1 VAALCN
7 NAQLSR
13 DGSGRPVSMG
23 DPTEIALLLAA
34 RAAGLDRERLLESA
48 PEIEEVAFDPE
59 AKRMATLH
67 RDGDMIL
74 AAVKGAPETVVPC
87 CIQVAGPGSAVAL
100 TEQGRREWLDRATE
114 MASRGERVLAL
125 AARTLPDPSG
135 FRYEALTLL
144 GLVGLLDPPRPGVRD
159 AVDECQAAGIRV
171 VMVTGDHGATAW
183 HIAVATGLIDVD
195 EGTPASFLDA
205 RTIPSFDRLSDR
217 DARVVLEAPVIARA
231 TPRQKLELIS
241 LFQRRGDVVAMTGD
255 GVNDAPALKKA
266 DIGVAMGMRGTQVAR
281 EAADMVLRDDEFQ
294 TIVAAV
300 AQGRSIFANIRKFI
314 LYLMSCNVSEVIAV
328 AAASIVGGPLPL
340 MPLQILF
347 LNLVTDVFPA
357 LALGVGEGSPALMR
371 EPPRAADEPLI
382 GRRHWG
388 QIFGFGAT
396 IALVVLGA
404 LVFATTVQGKSG
416 REATTIS
423 FLTLSLAQLWHVF
436 SMRELR
442 SSWWRNEI
450 TRNRW
455 VWGAL
460 ALCLALIGLAIH
472 WSPLAAV
479 LSLTNPGGDGWAL
492 AIAMSLVPL
501 LVGQISL
508 AVRGRPRRR

>member
-1 VAALCN
+1 
-7 NAQLSR
+7 
-13 DGSGRPVSMG
+13 
-23 DPTEIALLLAA
+23 
-34 RAAGLDRERLLESA
+34 
-48 PEIEEVAFDPE
+48 
-59 AKRMATLH
+59 
-67 RDGDMIL
+67 
-74 AAVKGAPETVVPC
+74 
-87 CIQVAGPGSAVAL
+87 
-100 TEQGRREWLDRATE
+100 
-114 MASRGERVLAL
+114 
-125 AARTLPDPSG
+125 
-135 FRYEALTLL
+135 
-144 GLVGLLDPPRPGVRD
+144 
-159 AVDECQAAGIRV
+159 
-171 VMVTGDHGATAW
+171 
-183 HIAVATGLIDVD
+183 LIDVD

-231 TPRQKLELIS
+231 TPRQNLELIS